1 MPHPAAL
8 VVGFGALDV
17 AFTVQALCALHLENR
32 KKAREQS
39 FPRRRVVIAAPTYR
53 RPAAP
58 RKGISQDD
66 QPPS

>member
-17 AFTVQALCALHLENR
+17 AFTVQALYALHLEDR
-32 KKAREQS
+32 KKGREET
-39 FPRRRVVIAAPTYR
+39 FCRRRVVIAAPTYR

-58 RKGISQDD
+58 RKRISEDD